1 MQLLERWTPFRDFDL
16 VDRRIRRL
24 FDDLGVP
31 PAVMPSTDVYETK
44 DAIVFEIDVPGFD
57 EKDLQV
63 EVLDHILSV
72 TGHRETPETTGK
84 EQELRLHERLEKRF
98 QRRFK
103 LPGEIDREHVAATY
117 AMGVLTVRVPTTLHE
132 TPFKVEISKS

>member
-1 MQLLERWTPFRDFDL
+1 MLLEKWTPFREFDL

-31 PAVMPSTDVYETK
+31 PTVMPATDVYETK

-63 EVLDHILSV
+63 EVLDHTLSV
-72 TGHRETPETTGK
+72 TGHHEVAEPPEK
-84 EQELRLHERLEKRF
+84 VQELRLRERLEKRF
-98 QRRFK
+98 QRRFE
-103 LPGEIDREHVAATY
+103 LPGEIDREHVAAKY
-117 AMGVLTVRVPTTLHE
+117 AQGVLTIRVPTTLHE
-132 TPFKVEISKS
+132 KPFKVAISKS